1 MQTIDGCNAWI
12 VEQGLPQGEI
22 LYELADPATGAPLAI
37 IDLAWPRGLQEG
49 LSQPIA
55 LLLNESVEVE
65 EIVNRAGYRFF
76 TSADDLRV
84 YAEREVLAVAEGLA

>member
-1 MQTIDGCNAWI
+1 
-12 VEQGLPQGEI
+12 
-22 LYELADPATGAPLAI
+22 
-37 IDLAWPRGLQEG
+37 
-49 LSQPIA
+49 